1 MTANIVNLSSLDEQD
16 EEYIK
21 FVDELK
27 EDNANAIFLIEK
39 KNGEVHVGCN
49 FEDRRDLVYAIYKLQ
64 NLAQVIANGG
74 AEE

>member
-1 MTANIVNLSSLDEQD
+1 MTNVVNLSSMDEHD
-16 EEYIK
+16 EEYMK
-21 FVDELK
+21 FVDDLK

-39 KNGEVHVGCN
+39 TNGEVSVGCN

-74 AEE
+74 TEE